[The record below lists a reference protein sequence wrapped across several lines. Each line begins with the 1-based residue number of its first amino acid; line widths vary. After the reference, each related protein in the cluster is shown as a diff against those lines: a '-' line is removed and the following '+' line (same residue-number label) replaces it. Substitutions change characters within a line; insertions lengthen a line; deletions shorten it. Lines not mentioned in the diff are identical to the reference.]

1 MSTPESTFPAQ
12 MRLAADII
20 DQVNTR
26 LGGPINGHW
35 RPSELRGEADQ
46 VEAKE
51 REAAKRLTMTQELE
65 GDLRGL
71 SVDREL
77 PKDERWAELARQL
90 IESGWRKG
98 DAS

>member
-1 MSTPESTFPAQ
+1 MTAPEPTFPDR

-20 DQVNTR
+20 DDVNTR

-46 VEAKE
+46 VEAEE
-51 REAAKRLTMTQELE
+51 REAALQADQVE
-65 GDLRGL
+65 
-71 SVDREL
+71 V
-77 PKDERWAELARQL
+77 LAREMTNITANSL
-90 IESGWRKG
+90 EHNRATAEILVKLGWRKG